1 MWRFGPGVTVP
12 MAAGSR
18 LISIGRAPS
27 AADTSCIRRQLLR
40 AFDGGSDLRL
50 DRLEVLRLDHPA
62 RGVGR
67 QAALGGIA
75 DEPLRPNRVPLQERV
90 VGVEDGE
97 ADRVGLGGVLEAA
110 PQTGWE

>member
-27 AADTSCIRRQLLR
+27 AADTSCIRRQLLL
-40 AFDGGSDLRL
+40 AFDGGPDLRL

-62 RGVGR
+62 RGVGLE
-67 QAALGGIA
+67 AAPGGLA
-75 DEPLRPNRVPLQERV
+75 EEPLRPDRILLQERV

-97 ADRVGLGGVLEAA
+97 ADGVGLGRVLEAA
-110 PQTGWE
+110 PQTG